1 MNGTESCAANRPS
14 PSTPLSLR
22 TGLEVIANQLGKKL
36 DEDNPLLHAQLPDG
50 SRLAAVIPP
59 VVRPAPALTIR
70 KFPSRHYTVDDLIA
84 RGTLNAA
91 ACGPSCRADS
101 QREDAPHQRRHLY
114 GKTTVLRAFLATAI
128 PDDQRIVVIEDTS
141 ELHLQKPN
149 LLSVECQTDTFKASI
164 TFDDLLKSALRWRPD
179 RIILGEV
186 RGIEARTLLDSLN
199 TGHTGSLATIHAN
212 SAAKALRRF
221 ANLVLRSHSQATFE
235 DVEAEIGEAVDYVV
249 HVEREPGRRVVREV
263 LRLEDYDRRTQQ
275 FNSRR
280 FTARFNPQPPTQFRT
295 GKDTPSMPL
304 LEIIQT
310 RQVTA
315 SIRLDEPTAA
325 LIDQYAAF
333 LHASADEVVDKALCY
348 VFAKD
353 RDFQDFLR
361 TPEAA
366 MFRRAFASAARRR
379 TVPQRS
385 LPTALRSPRN
395 PGGRQWFAPAQLA
408 RAARQHPVRCCAPG
422 VFRHSTPER
431 VAFATAW

>member
-1 MNGTESCAANRPS
+1 LLDESISEIMGNPDASWWYERDGIVCRESSVSFDAGR
-14 PSTPLSLR
+14 LR

-84 RGTLNAA
+84 RGTLNRPLADLLAA
-91 ACGPSCRADS
+91 QIRSGKTLLISGGTS
-101 QREDAPHQRRHLY
+101 T
-114 GKTTVLRAFLATAI
+114 GKTTVLRALATAI

-235 DVEAEIGEAVDYVV
+235 DVEAEIAEAVDYVL

-275 FNSRR
+275 FKFEAVYSADPALNSQR
-280 FTARFNPQPPTQFRT
+280 NPN
-295 GKDTPSMPL
+295 GKDTP
-304 LEIIQT
+304 
-310 RQVTA
+310 
-315 SIRLDEPTAA
+315 
-325 LIDQYAAF
+325 
-333 LHASADEVVDKALCY
+333 HAIA
-348 VFAKD
+348 
-353 RDFQDFLR
+353 
-361 TPEAA
+361 
-366 MFRRAFASAARRR
+366 
-379 TVPQRS
+379 
-385 LPTALRSPRN
+385 
-395 PGGRQWFAPAQLA
+395 
-408 RAARQHPVRCCAPG
+408 
-422 VFRHSTPER
+422 
-431 VAFATAW
+431 

>member
-1 MNGTESCAANRPS
+1 MSFDLILPFLRPIEPLLLDESISEIMGNPDASWWYERDGIVCRESSVSFDAGR
-14 PSTPLSLR
+14 LR

-84 RGTLNAA
+84 RGTLSRPLAGLLA
-91 ACGPSCRADS
+91 EQIQSGKTLLISGGTS
-101 QREDAPHQRRHLY
+101 T
-114 GKTTVLRAFLATAI
+114 GKTTVLRALATAI
-128 PDDQRIVVIEDTS
+128 PEEQRIVVIEDTS

-149 LLSVECQTDTFKASI
+149 LLAVECQTDTFKASI
-164 TFDDLLKSALRWRPD
+164 SFDDLLKSALRWRPD

-249 HVEREPGRRVVREV
+249 HVEREPGRRVIREV

-275 FNSRR
+275 FRFEAVYNANPALNS
-280 FTARFNPQPPTQFRT
+280 QPNHT
-295 GKDTPSMPL
+295 GKDTP
-304 LEIIQT
+304 
-310 RQVTA
+310 
-315 SIRLDEPTAA
+315 
-325 LIDQYAAF
+325 
-333 LHASADEVVDKALCY
+333 HAIA
-348 VFAKD
+348 
-353 RDFQDFLR
+353 
-361 TPEAA
+361 
-366 MFRRAFASAARRR
+366 
-379 TVPQRS
+379 
-385 LPTALRSPRN
+385 
-395 PGGRQWFAPAQLA
+395 
-408 RAARQHPVRCCAPG
+408 
-422 VFRHSTPER
+422 
-431 VAFATAW
+431 